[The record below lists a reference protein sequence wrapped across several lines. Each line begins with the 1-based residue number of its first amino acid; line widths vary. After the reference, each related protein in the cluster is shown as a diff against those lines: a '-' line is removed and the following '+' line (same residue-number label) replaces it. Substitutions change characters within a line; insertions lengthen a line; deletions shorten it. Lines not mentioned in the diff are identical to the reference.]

1 MQISQVSP
9 GTQGS
14 IMPSDAGVPRQSV
27 TDVAKTTASAT
38 LEMPTKAVE
47 STKQAVDPTQV
58 KSAMEKINQT
68 VRMMSSNLEFTQ
80 DAETGIDVVKVI
92 DSENKQLIRQF
103 PSEEVIAIARAL
115 DQLQGMLVRDKA

>member
-14 IMPSDAGVPRQSV
+14 IMPSDAGVQRPTV
-27 TDVAKTTASAT
+27 TDAAKTASAA
-38 LEMPTKAVE
+38 LEMPAKAVE
-47 STKQAVDPTQV
+47 STKQAVDPSQV
-58 KSAMEKINQT
+58 KTAMEKINQT

-115 DQLQGMLVRDKA
+115 DQLQGMLVKDKA

>member
-14 IMPSDAGVPRQSV
+14 IMPSDAGVPRPAV
-27 TDVAKTTASAT
+27 TDAAKTASAS

-47 STKQAVDPTQV
+47 STKQAVDPSQV

-115 DQLQGMLVRDKA
+115 DQLQGMLVKDKA

>member
-14 IMPSDAGVPRQSV
+14 IMPSDAGVQRPTV
-27 TDVAKTTASAT
+27 TDAAKTASVA

-47 STKQAVDPTQV
+47 STKQAVDPSQV

-115 DQLQGMLVRDKA
+115 DQLQGMLVKDKA